1 MALKYYGSTLGIM
14 IHGCNLGVR
23 IPKESQIF
31 EGKLRFGKL
40 NLVYN
45 QLVFHSYGKV
55 LKNITI

>member
-1 MALKYYGSTLGIM
+1 M
-14 IHGCNLGVR
+14 IHGCNLEVR
-23 IPKESQIF
+23 IPQKSQIF
-31 EGKLRFGKL
+31 ESKLRFGKS

>member
-1 MALKYYGSTLGIM
+1 M

-31 EGKLRFGKL
+31 EGKLRFGKS

-45 QLVFHSYGKV
+45 QLVFHLYEKV